1 MEVGPY
7 YSKTRRP
14 STSGSLDFFWLCVT
28 DGEMDLDPLA
38 IKPRIFNRWYKDI
51 PVLKYSTTFYIA
63 VQCRNAQNYVIKNL
77 FYSNFLSA

>member
-7 YSKTRRP
+7 YSKARRP

-51 PVLKYSTTFYIA
+51 PVQLFTLLCSAEMLKIM
-63 VQCRNAQNYVIKNL
+63 L
-77 FYSNFLSA
+77 